1 MESQIRMLHIPQNAA
16 SQMLLNKGI
25 EGALTARIMTQ
36 RYFVLEGR
44 LTKLHP
50 KGYGCHARPC

>member
-25 EGALTARIMTQ
+25 EGALTARIMTH
-36 RYFVLEGR
+36 RYVVLEGW
-44 LTKLHP
+44 LAKLHP
-50 KGYGCHARPC
+50 KGYECHARPC